1 MIFFLLNF
9 RGSRNWNTGSWLI
22 IIIIIIII
30 ISCGHTAPPR
40 FDFTPMWHHVCCRL
54 SCGLHHNPVD
64 IISKPVWGFSS
75 NWLIGYLLNMEQW
88 HIFRPLVFLN
98 LIPWTSLATFLSA
111 ILAIKFLR
119 FLVTILKA
127 GFFPSGFRLQS
138 SASMPFYWRV
148 PFLPTNET
156 DGHSMLL
163 A

>member
-111 ILAIKFLR
+111 ILAIM
-119 FLVTILKA
+119 
-127 GFFPSGFRLQS
+127 S
-138 SASMPFYWRV
+138 SASSVDLKGMQVSFPAACGRNPALQYHFI
-148 PFLPTNET
+148 ET
-156 DGHSMLL
+156 DGHSNVFS
-163 A
+163 